1 MKYKGNI
8 MKMNGKM
15 MAFLVAAFLLGS
27 SLPGFAQS
35 SDLKIGY
42 VNLQELVS
50 KAPQS
55 AAAIEKAQKEFA
67 TRQEELKGMA
77 TEVQALRE
85 KLVKER
91 ITMSDDA
98 RKKLEENLLSKERE
112 YKWNQSILDEDAK
125 IRENQILTEIKQ
137 LVFKA
142 IVEIAK
148 QDKYDLV
155 LTDGVIFKSARVDL
169 TAKVLSELRKGAK

>member
-1 MKYKGNI
+1 
-8 MKMNGKM
+8 MNGKITT
-15 MAFLVAAFLLGS
+15 MALVAVFLFGS
-27 SLPGFAQS
+27 SLPGFAQT

-55 AAAIEKAQKEFA
+55 KVAIEKAQKEFE

-85 KLVKER
+85 KLAKER

-98 RKKLEENLLSKERE
+98 RKKLEDDLLSKERE

-125 IRENQILTEIKQ
+125 IRENEILTDIKK

-142 IVEIAK
+142 ITEIAK

-155 LTDGVIFKSARVDL
+155 LTDGVIFRSARVDL
-169 TAKVLSELRKGAK
+169 TAKVLSALQKDAK

>member
-1 MKYKGNI
+1 
-8 MKMNGKM
+8 MKMNGKITKM
-15 MAFLVAAFLLGS
+15 ILVAVFLLGS
-27 SLPGFAQS
+27 SLPGFAQTG
-35 SDLKIGY
+35 DLKIGY

-55 AAAIEKAQKEFA
+55 KAAIEKAQKEFG

-98 RKKLEENLLSKERE
+98 RKKLEDDLLSKERE

-125 IRENQILTEIKQ
+125 IRENEILTEIKK
-137 LVFKA
+137 LVLKA
-142 IVEIAK
+142 IVDIAK
-148 QDKYDLV
+148 QDKYDLI
-155 LTDGVIFKSARVDL
+155 LSDSVIFRSARVDL
-169 TAKVLSELRKGAK
+169 TAKVLNELIKDAK

>member
-1 MKYKGNI
+1 
-8 MKMNGKM
+8 MNGKITKM
-15 MAFLVAAFLLGS
+15 ILVAVFLLGS
-27 SLPGFAQS
+27 SLPGFAQT
-35 SDLKIGY
+35 DLKIGY
-42 VNLQELVS
+42 VNFQELVS

-55 AAAIEKAQKEFA
+55 KAAIEKAQKEFG

-98 RKKLEENLLSKERE
+98 RKKLEDDLLSKERE

-125 IRENQILTEIKQ
+125 IRENEILTEIKK
-137 LVFKA
+137 LVLKA
-142 IVEIAK
+142 IVDIAK
-148 QDKYDLV
+148 QDKYDLI
-155 LTDGVIFKSARVDL
+155 LSDGVIFRSARVDL
-169 TAKVLSELRKGAK
+169 TAKVLNELIKDAK

>member
-1 MKYKGNI
+1 MKVNSKI
-8 MKMNGKM
+8 TM
-15 MAFLVAAFLLGS
+15 MALATALLFGSAF
-27 SLPGFAQS
+27 PGFAQT
-35 SDLKIGY
+35 DLKIGY

-55 AAAIEKAQKEFA
+55 AAAIERAQKEFA
-67 TRQEELKGMA
+67 MRQEELKGIA

-98 RKKLEENLLSKERE
+98 RKKLEEDLLRKERE
-112 YKWNQSILDEDAK
+112 YRWNQSILDEDAK
-125 IRENQILTEIKQ
+125 IRESQVLNEIKG

-142 IVEIAK
+142 ILEIAK

-155 LTDGVIFKSARVDL
+155 LTDGVIFKSSRVDL
-169 TAKVLSELRKGAK
+169 TSKVLSELQKGAK